1 MKLANKLITLL
12 RPLLFLKK
20 AFLSSPPSLAPS
32 PQRGEGQSVS
42 PGPVFRIQTR
52 PRFPE
57 ILLKLNSIFS
67 RPFQA
72 PDFGSSFKSPLIH
85 NSFLYK
91 VFITLIDVITTG
103 TERLLTPL
111 SLMGRKVPRLGAS
124 LAGTVAAGSLFFGTV
139 KDAVA
144 DTGDYISIKAY
155 DLYQGKQPEGA
166 GFDNQENMLYYIE
179 QSDNSVWRVS
189 SNNNYENAPGEFVLN
204 LEAGDEYFGLGFG
217 RVNGVPQVA
226 VSNVSDCELEVY
238 NVNNGAQIG
247 SKVIPANSKGITFNN
262 GWDVFIRSPPK
273 RINKYNKNTLELE
286 KESEELTNAGLTALG
301 DSEITFDSTN
311 NLYYAIFG
319 NDSGFYTFNLENNG
333 ESQTIVTNL
342 NEWDVNSNPGTRFFG
357 AAFNESAL
365 ELIITDY
372 QDPGW
377 AFIYGLEG
385 YNPPPPTPTPA
396 PTPPILILDSG
407 DYDGNGTS
415 DIGIFRSFS
424 GLWAIRGISRVY
436 FGSDSDIPASGDY
449 DGDGSSDIAIFR
461 PSSGLW
467 AIKGVTRAYFGSASD
482 TAVPGD
488 YDRDGVCEVGI
499 FRKSSGL
506 WAIRGVT
513 RAYFGGSND
522 RPVPGYF
529 QGKAP
534 KNIAIFRPSSSLWA
548 IRGVTRAYFGS
559 YADWPAPADYTSIGT
574 EDIGLF
580 RSHSGLWALKGVSR
594 TYFGGSSDRP
604 VPGDYTGSGTSGIG
618 IFRETSGLWAVL
630 RTTRVYF
637 GGNGDIPLGA
647 PPCRRLTPT
656 PTPTITPPPSP
667 YPTCSVM
674 PTIPATPVPTF
685 SPTPTVPVIPTP
697 TPAPTMTPVS
707 SATPA
712 VT

>member
-377 AFIYGLEG
+377 AFIYELEG
-385 YNPPPPTPTPA
+385 YAPPPPTPTPA

-407 DYDGNGTS
+407 DYNGNGTS
-415 DIGIFRSFS
+415 DISIFRSSS
-424 GLWAIRGISRVY
+424 GLWAIRGVTRVY
-436 FGSDSDIPASGDY
+436 FGSASDIPASGDY
-449 DGDGSSDIAIFR
+449 DRDGACEVGIFRKSSGLWAIRGLTRSYFGGANDRPVPGYYRDRAAKDIAIFR

-467 AIKGVTRAYFGSASD
+467 AIKGVSR
-482 TAVPGD
+482 V
-488 YDRDGVCEVGI
+488 
-499 FRKSSGL
+499 
-506 WAIRGVT
+506 
-513 RAYFGGSND
+513 
-522 RPVPGYF
+522 
-529 QGKAP
+529 
-534 KNIAIFRPSSSLWA
+534 
-548 IRGVTRAYFGS
+548 YFGS
-559 YADWPAPADYTSIGT
+559 YEDWPAPADYTSIGA

-580 RSHSGLWALKGVSR
+580 RPQSGLWALKGVSR
-594 TYFGGSSDRP
+594 TYFGGAADRP
-604 VPGDYTGSGTSGIG
+604 VPGDYSGSGTSGLG
-618 IFRETSGLWAVL
+618 IFRESSGLWAVKGV
-630 RTTRVYF
+630 TRVYF
-637 GGNGDIPLGA
+637 GGNGDLPLGA
-647 PPCRRLTPT
+647 PVCRPVTPT
-656 PTPTITPPPSP
+656 ATPTITPPPSP
-667 YPTCSVM
+667 SPTCSVM
-674 PTIPATPVPTF
+674 PTIPATP
-685 SPTPTVPVIPTP
+685 SPTATPTPEGYRTPTP
-697 TPAPTMTPVS
+697 TPSVTPTPT
-707 SATPA
+707 T
-712 VT
+712 